1 MVSINSHALKHGLEA
16 EDAAY
21 AWGHSVKCRQRMG
34 TDDLPLWISIDV
46 LPDGRMAELVGF
58 LDVSGTGCVFHAVTP
73 PTKKF
78 MKELGF
84 DRGQRD
90 G

>member
-1 MVSINSHALKHGLEA
+1 
-16 EDAAY
+16 
-21 AWGHSVKCRQRMG
+21 MG
-34 TDDLPLWISIDV
+34 TDDPPLWISIGV

-58 LDVSGTGCVFHAVTP
+58 LDVSGTWCVFHAMTP

-78 MKELGF
+78 MKELRF